1 MSKKSKTKKHALH
14 AGGPEGAPIVPAAP
28 PATPAPERAA
38 GAEDGAGTHGWTF
51 LTNHAHVLVC
61 LATDPGLRVRDIA
74 MRIGITER
82 ATVRILGDLVDAGYL
97 VRRRVGRRN
106 EYALR
111 LDLPMRHP
119 VEAEARVGA
128 LIEAVA
134 AS

>member
-1 MSKKSKTKKHALH
+1 MSKRSKAKRHAPR
-14 AGGPEGAPIVPAAP
+14 GDAPVGTLIAPAARPAVPARTVAVK
-28 PATPAPERAA
+28 A
-38 GAEDGAGTHGWTF
+38 GPGSHGWTF

-74 MRIGITER
+74 TRVGITER
-82 ATVRILGDLVDAGYL
+82 AAVRILGDLVGAGYL

-119 VEAEARVGA
+119 VEATARVGL
-128 LIEAVA
+128 LIEALA
-134 AS
+134 AH